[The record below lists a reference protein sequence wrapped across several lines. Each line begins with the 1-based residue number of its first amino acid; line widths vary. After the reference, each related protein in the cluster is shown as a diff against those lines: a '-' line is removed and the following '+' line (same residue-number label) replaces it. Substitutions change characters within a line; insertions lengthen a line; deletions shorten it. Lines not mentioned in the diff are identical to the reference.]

1 MEEITKINSNGSE
14 LDEIV
19 ANLIGDRLDSLD
31 QCIEQVKACF
41 MSGQQILDGDLQ
53 KIMLLIPVYI
63 YDVIEFSKQY
73 IKNDKLEKIEFSKQ
87 MEMRKGL
94 ASEQATIAENEHLLN
109 ATGTVQEKK
118 AKAENATTRDRFIE
132 MAYKTATSIIMGKVE
147 GAINI
152 LNSARKINSDRQK
165 ERYLTEISGNGV
177 GSF

>member
-63 YDVIEFSKQY
+63 YDV
-73 IKNDKLEKIEFSKQ
+73 IEFSKQ